1 MKQKEGDG
9 LENVREWATAVACAC
24 VVSAILSMAS
34 PGGSGKKLLGMT
46 LTLMTM
52 CLLFRPFAA
61 ANDWAQRIRT
71 YTFAAEEYENT
82 ELEAEVE
89 RSAKSVYAAYLE
101 ENLRRVLDGEGISY
115 KSIAVM
121 MDNSQDGC
129 ISIGQ
134 VEVIVKNEDAENVEI
149 KKKIKE
155 RLRDYIGFEPVV
167 TAQ

>member
-9 LENVREWATAVACAC
+9 LENVREWATAVGCAC
-24 VVSAILSMAS
+24 VVSAVLSMAS

-134 VEVIVKNEDAENVEI
+134 VEVIVQNEDVDIEETTGR
-149 KKKIKE
+149 IKE
-155 RLRDYIGFEPVV
+155 LLRGYIGFDPVV